1 MVEGDDLESGDLSPS
16 ENEEVEEGIKECCR
30 SWVDVSDTTEREMGG
45 GEPDISFRRCLV
57 RLGEELGKV
66 TSIVELPL
74 AVLVELDMTDDK
86 VSDDPALLLPLL
98 LLELD
103 WTTAGGNRVT
113 GTAQICLLAAVLA
126 FVSRINST
134 SSGVILA
141 NCAKSVHPAV
151 GFL

>member
-1 MVEGDDLESGDLSPS
+1 MVEGDDLKSGDLSPS
-16 ENEEVEEGIKECCR
+16 EDEEEEGMRECCR

-45 GEPDISFRRCLV
+45 GERDNSFRRCLV

-66 TSIVELPL
+66 ASIIELLL
-74 AVLVELDMTDDK
+74 AVLVEQGITDDK
-86 VSDDPALLLPLL
+86 VSDDPALLL

-126 FVSRINST
+126 FVNRINST